1 MHTHTTRH
9 DTTNDHDNRKG
20 AKAEWW
26 AAVSEYDLTVDLYN
40 GERVGARASLTD
52 FIAVPLAARGR
63 VFGIWLFARSSAS
76 RRSYVDEER
85 AACEELARRA
95 ALAIDNI
102 RLYQDAENANHAK
115 DHFLAALSHELR
127 TPLTPALLL
136 SETLQGANIPPHST
150 TYIHI

>member
-1 MHTHTTRH
+1 LRVAT
-9 DTTNDHDNRKG
+9 G
-20 AKAEWW
+20 EW
-26 AAVSEYDLTVDLYN
+26 DLVVDLYN
-40 GERVGARASLTD
+40 GERVGARASLAD

-136 SETLQGANIPPHST
+136 SETLQGAHSCSLHRIALSFLT
-150 TYIHI
+150 